1 LAAYHHT
8 QAGLP
13 VIAGSVVGL
22 ALAIAVTMSLS
33 PATIGAVPWLIVAL
47 FCVLLAALALFATLE
62 VEVDAAEI
70 RARFGVGIIRKSIAL
85 ADVVRCDL
93 VRTPMRWGWGIHWTP
108 SGWLYNVGGRVA
120 VRLEMKS
127 QRPLM
132 IGSND
137 AQQLKAAI
145 DARLE
150 GRGN

>member
-1 LAAYHHT
+1 MQATDPDCIFCKIVRGEIPSRKIYEDDDVLAFHDIQPIA
-8 QAGLP
+8 P
-13 VIAGSVVGL
+13 VHFML
-22 ALAIAVTMSLS
+22 
-33 PATIGAVPWLIVAL
+33 VPKTHI
-47 FCVLLAALALFATLE
+47 ATLE